1 MTATAKYYAD
11 KLITRFGMHNP
22 EVIKYIERVD
32 RPNVDD
38 RDAYDIYLGAY
49 DRAKELLND

>member
-1 MTATAKYYAD
+1 MTNTAKYYAD

-38 RDAYDIYLGAY
+38 RDAYDIYYGARE
-49 DRAKELLND
+49 RAKEFLND

>member
-1 MTATAKYYAD
+1 MTKTAQLYAD

-32 RPNVDD
+32 RPDVDD